1 LEADMSTAITVD
13 SFGRSGNARRRT
25 TRALWLVLA
34 LFWTAFA
41 ILEGLNHGLAGW
53 AGVLIGLVVPVL
65 SMFIGAGRSAGLEQG
80 RIAPNAVPLYNT
92 LHRMV
97 VPLAISVLYA
107 IGPWHLPALF
117 AALCGWMAHIAWQ
130 RVFGFGL
137 RNRDGWRRG

>member
-1 LEADMSTAITVD
+1 MSTPITVD
-13 SFGRSGNARRRT
+13 PVGRSGIARRRA

-41 ILEGLNHGLAGW
+41 TLEGLNHGPAGW
-53 AGVLIGLVVPVL
+53 AGGLIGLVAPDL
-65 SMFIGAGRSAGLEQG
+65 TMLIGAGKSAGREQG
-80 RIAPNAVPLYNT
+80 RFAPNAVPFYNT
-92 LHRMV
+92 VHRMV
-97 VPLAISVLYA
+97 VPLAIVVLYT

-117 AALCGWMAHIAWQ
+117 AALCGWMAHIAWH